1 MSDLPTV
8 PSRLLKATGA
18 VARVALW
25 LMLSGWFL
33 LAAVWGALHLL
44 IVPRIGDL
52 RPHLEAQVSR
62 VVGVPVKIG
71 SITAHSIGLIPS
83 FELTDVKL
91 FDQQGR
97 SARLCPGCWLR
108 CRPSRCLPSGLS
120 SCISTARKLHIRR
133 TPQGKIMVAGLDF
146 SKGSADDGAAADWLF
161 SQSEFVIRNG
171 RVSWTDELRNEPTLD
186 LKQVD
191 LVMRSKYRNHSLR
204 LDATPPAEVGDRF
217 QAMAVFRQPLL
228 SRRNGQWRDW
238 DGQLYGSFE
247 RVDVSRLGRL
257 VDIGLQVT
265 QGHGALRAWADFSR
279 GEMTGAM
286 ADVALA
292 NVSTT
297 LDPGCP
303 AGTPFGNRQTRWTL
317 SSNT

>member
-1 MSDLPTV
+1 MSDSPTV

-52 RPHLEAQVSR
+52 RPHLETQVSR

-83 FELTDVKL
+83 FELTDVKM

-97 SARLCPGCWLR
+97 SALT
-108 CRPSRCLPSGLS
+108 LPRVLVALS
-120 SCISTARKLHIRR
+120 PQSLLALGFEQLYIDSPELDIRR

-146 SKGSADDGAAADWLF
+146 SKGGADDGAAADWLF

-171 RVSWTDELRNEPTLD
+171 RVR
-186 LKQVD
+186 
-191 LVMRSKYRNHSLR
+191 
-204 LDATPPAEVGDRF
+204 
-217 QAMAVFRQPLL
+217 
-228 SRRNGQWRDW
+228 
-238 DGQLYGSFE
+238 
-247 RVDVSRLGRL
+247 
-257 VDIGLQVT
+257 
-265 QGHGALRAWADFSR
+265 RAWR
-279 GEMTGAM
+279 
-286 ADVALA
+286 
-292 NVSTT
+292 
-297 LDPGCP
+297 C
-303 AGTPFGNRQTRWTL
+303 
-317 SSNT
+317 SSC